1 MELFKFLS
9 IGVIWCLQFS
19 SKQPP
24 ETAAGGGLQILTKA
38 KKEKNQMPLVM
49 SSLSDCGC
57 IQSAL

>member
-1 MELFKFLS
+1 MELFEFLS

-24 ETAAGGGLQILTKA
+24 ETAAGGGLQ
-38 KKEKNQMPLVM
+38 KEKNQMPFVM